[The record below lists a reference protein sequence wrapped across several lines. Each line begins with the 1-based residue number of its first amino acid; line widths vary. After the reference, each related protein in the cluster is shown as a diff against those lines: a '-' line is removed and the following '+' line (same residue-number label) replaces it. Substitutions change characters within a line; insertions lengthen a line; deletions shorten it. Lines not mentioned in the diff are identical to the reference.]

1 MTNQNFNAE
10 TDSFGDNQFHKL
22 DHMIGNRTQGQ
33 AVVISNVSRALPVFI
48 VADRY
53 PTEVAVD
60 LGPLNSTSV
69 AYEASRIVK
78 PASGIVYGLSGYNS
92 KGSAQWIQI
101 HDAAA
106 LPANGAIPKVIITVP
121 TISNFSILFG
131 PQGRRFFNGIVVV
144 NSSTGPTLTIGSADV
159 WFDVQYV

>member
-1 MTNQNFNAE
+1 MTNQFQNIE
-10 TDSFGDNQFHKL
+10 RDSFGDTVFHKL
-22 DHMIGNRTQGQ
+22 DHMIGNREQGQ
-33 AVVISNVSRALPVFI
+33 AVVVSGVMRALPVYI

-53 PTEVAVD
+53 PVDIAND

-78 PASGIVYGLSGYNS
+78 PQAGIVYGLSGYNS

-101 HDAAA
+101 HDATA

-121 TISNFSILFG
+121 TVSNFSILFG

-144 NSSTGPTLTIGSADV
+144 NSSTGPTLTIGSADC
-159 WFDVQYV
+159 WIDCQYV